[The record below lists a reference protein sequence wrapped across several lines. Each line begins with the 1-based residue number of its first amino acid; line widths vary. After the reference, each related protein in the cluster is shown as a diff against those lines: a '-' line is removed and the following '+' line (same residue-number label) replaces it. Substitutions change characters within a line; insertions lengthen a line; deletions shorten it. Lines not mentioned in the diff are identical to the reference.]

1 MVQLYLLKYLN
12 RTSEDFACFQRGE
25 KGEAGARGATGAKGE
40 SGVDGLMGPPGPQG
54 PPGQAGPPGPPGL
67 DGKPVCILLLSQ
79 FYVFILC
86 TWHVHVITP
95 NNLMQGREF
104 SEEFI
109 RQVCTD
115 VLRGKSQTYRF

>member
-1 MVQLYLLKYLN
+1 MSEELRNQKLIDTDLCSQTLDLLYLHMLRNTL
-12 RTSEDFACFQRGE
+12 FGC
-25 KGEAGARGATGAKGE
+25 ATGAKGE

-95 NNLMQGREF
+95 NNLM
-104 SEEFI
+104 
-109 RQVCTD
+109 
-115 VLRGKSQTYRF
+115 